1 MFILLTVFLVAIGLS
16 MDTFSL
22 SLSYGMLNIDKKT
35 ILKISISVGLFHF
48 FMPLLGN
55 ELGELVLGV
64 IKTSEDLIIGIIF
77 SILSIEL
84 IYSLF
89 KKEEVTPIKNNL
101 EILFFSFLVSI
112 DSFSTGIGLDALHLP
127 HLAISLVF
135 MITSFTFTF
144 IGLSLGRKLH
154 NKIGKKAEI
163 LGILI
168 LLFLSI
174 YYIHKSC

>member
-1 MFILLTVFLVAIGLS
+1 MFIFFTVFLVALGLS

-55 ELGELVLGV
+55 FLGELVLGI

-77 SILSIEL
+77 FILTVEL
-84 IYSLF
+84 TYSLF
-89 KKEEVTPIKNNL
+89 KKEEVTPIKNNI
-101 EILFFSFLVSI
+101 EIIIFSFLVSI

-127 HLAISLVF
+127 HLLISLVF
-135 MITSFTFTF
+135 MITSFTFTL
-144 IGLSLGRKLH
+144 IGLTLGRKLH
-154 NKIGKKAEI
+154 NKIGKKAEM
-163 LGILI
+163 LGIII
-168 LLFLSI
+168 LFLLSI